1 MFCIRCGS
9 VIEEG
14 DSFCPYCGAAQ
25 QAAQPRNR
33 TAPEN
38 RRRQQADARTEK
50 HADWAEALRPQCDG
64 LDFPALR
71 RLLENEVGRVFEH
84 VLADCGVFPY
94 TPAGD
99 AAFRRYTEHLTA
111 FLK

>member
-1 MFCIRCGS
+1 MPARLDAELDAVADGILT
-9 VIEEG
+9 
-14 DSFCPYCGAAQ
+14 GADL
-25 QAAQPRNR
+25 R
-33 TAPEN
+33 
-38 RRRQQADARTEK
+38 ADERTEK
-50 HADWAEALRPQCDG
+50 HSDWAESLRGACEG
-64 LDFPALR
+64 MELPALR
-71 RLLENEVGRVFEH
+71 WKLETEVGRVFEH